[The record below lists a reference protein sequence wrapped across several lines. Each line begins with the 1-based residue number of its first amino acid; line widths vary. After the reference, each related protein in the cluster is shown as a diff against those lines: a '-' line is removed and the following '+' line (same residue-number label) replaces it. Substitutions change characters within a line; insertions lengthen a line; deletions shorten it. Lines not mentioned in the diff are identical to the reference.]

1 MILWVSTKWKLK
13 KNEVNECK
21 TKSKQYTQNNLHN
34 FTVPIKIIFETS
46 DEPAIREHIIVRK
59 KVYAWR

>member
-1 MILWVSTKWKLK
+1 MSVKPK
-13 KNEVNECK
+13 VNNTHK
-21 TKSKQYTQNNLHN
+21 IINLHN

-46 DEPAIREHIIVRK
+46 DEPAIREQIIVRK